1 MKYTI
6 DKNIPLPLYY
16 QLKQIIINLIDDGV
30 YKEDETIPTEH
41 ELIDKY
47 QLSRT
52 TVRQALNELVTE
64 GYLYKRKG
72 VGTFVSSKK
81 KINDQQEVI
90 NSTIYKLDKVI
101 NRNGFVCKTKFLNV
115 GITEA
120 TPDIAKHLSINV
132 GDLVWVMDRVR
143 YAGIKVA
150 SFSRSYID
158 KKLLENFDKEAKE
171 AAQHFYQYLDSKGL
185 KVSIIRETLIPSLPD
200 SEVRKILEVSS
211 TNPIMLVQDTGY
223 ADDGAVIEYSIS
235 SLDVTFINMTATF
248 KRG

>member
-41 ELIDKY
+41 EFIDKY

-81 KINDQQEVI
+81 NNDQQEVI

-200 SEVRKILEVSS
+200 REVRKILEVSS
-211 TNPIMLVQDTGY
+211 TNPIMLVQDIGY
-223 ADDGAVIEYSIS
+223 ADDGTVIEYSIS

>member
-1 MKYTI
+1 MKYII

-41 ELIDKY
+41 ELIEKY

-72 VGTFVSSKK
+72 VGTFVSSTK
-81 KINDQQEVI
+81 KINDQQDII

-101 NRNGFVCKTKFLNV
+101 NRNGYFCKTKFMNV
-115 GITEA
+115 GTVEA
-120 TPDIAKHLSINV
+120 TPDIAKNLSIDV
-132 GDLVWVMDRVR
+132 GEQVWYMDRVR

-150 SFSRSYID
+150 SFSRSYIH
-158 KKLLENFDKEAKE
+158 KKLLDDFDKDAKE
-171 AAQHFYQYLDSKGL
+171 AAQHFYQYLDSKG
-185 KVSIIRETLIPSLPD
+185 
-200 SEVRKILEVSS
+200 
-211 TNPIMLVQDTGY
+211 
-223 ADDGAVIEYSIS
+223 
-235 SLDVTFINMTATF
+235 
-248 KRG
+248 

>member
-1 MKYTI
+1 MKYII

-41 ELIDKY
+41 ELIRKY

-81 KINDQQEVI
+81 KLDDQYDVI

-101 NRNGFVCKTKFLNV
+101 NRNGFVCKTKFMNV
-115 GITEA
+115 GIIEA

-132 GDLVWVMDRVR
+132 GSPVWYLDRIR
-143 YAGIKVA
+143 YAGMKAA
-150 SFSRSYID
+150 SFSRSYIS
-158 KKLLENFDKEAKE
+158 KKLLDNFDKEAEK

-185 KVSIIRETLIPSLPD
+185 KVTIIRETLIPSLPD
-200 SEVRKILEVSS
+200 NEVRKILEVSAK
-211 TNPIMLVQDTGY
+211 NPIMLVQDIGY
-223 ADDGAVIEYSIS
+223 ADDGTVIEYSIS

-248 KRG
+248 QRG

>member
-1 MKYTI
+1 MKYII

-41 ELIDKY
+41 ELIEKY

-72 VGTFVSSKK
+72 VGTFVSSTK
-81 KINDQQEVI
+81 KINDQQDII

-101 NRNGFVCKTKFLNV
+101 NRNGYFCKTKFMNV
-115 GITEA
+115 GTVEA
-120 TPDIAKHLSINV
+120 TPDIAKNLSIDV
-132 GDLVWVMDRVR
+132 GEQVWYMDRVR

-150 SFSRSYID
+150 PFSRSYIH
-158 KKLLENFDKEAKE
+158 KKLLDDFDKDAKE

-185 KVSIIRETLIPSLPD
+185 KVSIIREALIPSLPD

-211 TNPIMLVQDTGY
+211 KNPIMLVQDIGY
-223 ADDGAVIEYSIS
+223 AEDGTVIEYSIS